1 MQNRELLIAEQLIR
15 DKIKVLFEAYMQNED
30 QRLIEESLLRE
41 FISNKVKKAI
51 LSEKNKL
58 PPHSSTAINYLRRSF
73 KEFIGQL
80 EDDYKELQTNSI
92 QRDSFRDHIINAV
105 ENMFDRLDAEPVAP
119 KKEQEPE
126 EEFSMEPEAE
136 LTEDDNE
143 LEPLSRGADTSTK
156 IDIGRQPKNQAD
168 DKPKEDPADKEKE
181 DMTLPGRDLTGR
193 DRALEAFNDYIKHNL
208 EKEYASLYDQQDK
221 ETFRRYAVDNLGFYM
236 DDFESEL
243 GLSADRG
250 EVSAEPEME
259 MPDVDVGEPEPAPV
273 APEDELEL

>member
-15 DKIKVLFEAYMQNED
+15 DKIKVLFETYMQNED

-41 FISNKVKKAI
+41 FISNKIKKTI

-80 EDDYKELQTNSI
+80 EDDYKELQTNSV

-119 KKEQEPE
+119 KKDKEP

-136 LTEDDNE
+136 ITEDDNE
-143 LEPLSRGADTSTK
+143 LEPLSKGADSSTK
-156 IDIGRQPKNQAD
+156 IDIGRQPKSQID
-168 DKPKEDPADKEKE
+168 DKPKEDPADKERE

-259 MPDVDVGEPEPAPV
+259 MPDVDADGSEPAPV